1 VRMRVS
7 LAPAQLVP
15 RRWRCGGG
23 RWAVVGMSAEAEGPG
38 GARRCPEAGIFWQ
51 IIIIS
56 FYRRE
61 VAAGGFVVHSTG
73 ALGSSCQRL
82 CVETGPEKRPAQQL
96 LLHRLLLRAP

>member
-1 VRMRVS
+1 MG
-7 LAPAQLVP
+7 
-15 RRWRCGGG
+15 CGGDVRG
-23 RWAVVGMSAEAEGPG
+23 GG
-38 GARRCPEAGIFWQ
+38 GAGGCPEAGIFWQ
-51 IIIIS
+51 VIIIA